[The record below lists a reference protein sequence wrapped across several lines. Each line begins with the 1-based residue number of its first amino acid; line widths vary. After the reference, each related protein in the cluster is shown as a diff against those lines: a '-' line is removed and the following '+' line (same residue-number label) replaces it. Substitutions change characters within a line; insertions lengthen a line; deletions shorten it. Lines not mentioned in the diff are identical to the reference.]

1 MKIKKYDRQKGV
13 PSMKE
18 SPVSAVFGAGGG
30 SSADT
35 TALAMRV
42 AMLESTV
49 VKLTNLI
56 DQKGEYL
63 RRGGDV
69 TDGTY
74 CFGDVRADSYGT
86 NSLVRIAE
94 DSDREKGFVSIISY
108 DSGTVPFAGQQGDY
122 TMIDAE
128 PRVNYKGF
136 AEVRVENAFTIEKAI
151 EGMQVRFR
159 IGYNIPPA
167 HAKDFTISQVV
178 AYVGRPIEP
187 AVPSPVMEMPG
198 IGGVEP
204 GIGDAEVETMF
215 WTQCDVVGNI
225 AKFNVT
231 SAGENLTF
239 GVKVV
244 VYYTYYTI
252 HQVASPSIN
261 AWCAGTNGD
270 RTFCSTEEKRDAEL
284 NQYGLTV
291 MKKDTEGMEVRCDG
305 IYRTTDGVN
314 WVKVV

>member
-159 IGYNIPPA
+159 IGYTTPV

-178 AYVGRPIEP
+178 AYVGKPIEP
-187 AVPSPVMEMPG
+187 AVPSPVMETPG
-198 IGGVEP
+198 TGDG
-204 GIGDAEVETMF
+204 GIGDVEVESMF

-231 SAGENLTF
+231 KAGENLTF

-244 VYYTYYTI
+244 VYYTFYTQS
-252 HQVASPSIN
+252 QVTGATIN

-305 IYRTTDGVN
+305 IYRTTDGVT

>member
-13 PSMKE
+13 ASMKA

-30 SSADT
+30 SLEDT
-35 TALAMRV
+35 NALAMRV

-56 DQKGEYL
+56 SQKGEYL

-74 CFGDVRADSYGT
+74 VFGDVRADSYGT

-94 DSDREKGFVSIISY
+94 DSDYEKGFVSIISY
-108 DSGTVPFAGQQGDY
+108 DSGTVPFAGKQGDY

-128 PRVNYKGF
+128 PRVNYKGYV
-136 AEVRVENAFTIEKAI
+136 EVRVENAFTLDKAI

-159 IGYNIPPA
+159 IGYNTPS
-167 HAKDFTISQVV
+167 HANDFTIAQVV
-178 AYVGRPIEP
+178 AYVGMPIEP
-187 AVPSPVMEMPG
+187 AVPSPVMETPG
-198 IGGVEP
+198 VGDG
-204 GIGDAEVETMF
+204 GIGDVEVESMF

-225 AKFNVT
+225 AQFNVT

-244 VYYTYYTI
+244 VYYSFYTQS
-252 HQVASPSIN
+252 QVTGATIN
-261 AWCAGTNGD
+261 AWCSGTNGD
-270 RTFCSTEEKRDAEL
+270 RTFCSTDEKRDAEL

-314 WVKVV
+314 WIKVV

>member
-13 PSMKE
+13 SSMKA

-35 TALAMRV
+35 NALAMRV

-56 DQKGEYL
+56 SEKGEYL

-74 CFGDVRADSYGT
+74 WFGDVRADSYGT

-94 DSDREKGFVSIISY
+94 DSDHEKGFVSITSY
-108 DSGTVPFAGQQGDY
+108 DSGTVPFAGKQGDY

-128 PRVNYKGF
+128 PRVNYKGS

-159 IGYNIPPA
+159 IGYNTPS

-178 AYVGRPIEP
+178 AYVGKPIEP
-187 AVPSPVMEMPG
+187 AVPSRVMEK
-198 IGGVEP
+198 P
-204 GIGDAEVETMF
+204 GIGDGGIGDVEVESMF

-239 GVKVV
+239 GVKVD
-244 VYYTYYTI
+244 VYYTFYTQS
-252 HQVASPSIN
+252 QVTGVTIN

-270 RTFCSTEEKRDAEL
+270 RTFCTTQDKRDAEL

>member
-151 EGMQVRFR
+151 EGMQGRFR
-159 IGYNIPPA
+159 IGYTTPA

-178 AYVGRPIEP
+178 AYVGEPIEP
-187 AVPSPVMEMPG
+187 AVPSPVMET
-198 IGGVEP
+198 P
-204 GIGDAEVETMF
+204 GIGDTGDVEVESMF

-225 AKFNVT
+225 AIFNVT

-244 VYYTYYTI
+244 VYYTFYTQS
-252 HQVASPSIN
+252 QVTGATIN

-305 IYRTTDGVN
+305 IYRTTDGVT

>member
-49 VKLTNLI
+49 VNLTNLI
-56 DQKGEYL
+56 AQKGEYL

-74 CFGDVRADSYGT
+74 WFGDVRADSYGT
-86 NSLVRIAE
+86 KSLVRIAE
-94 DSDREKGFVSIISY
+94 DSNHEKGFVSIISY
-108 DSGTVPFAGQQGDY
+108 DSGTVPFVGKQGDY
-122 TMIDAE
+122 TMVDAE
-128 PRVNYKGF
+128 PRVNYKGV
-136 AEVRVENAFTIEKAI
+136 AEVRAENAFTIEKAI

-159 IGYNIPPA
+159 IGYNTPA

-187 AVPSPVMEMPG
+187 AVPSPVMETPG
-198 IGGVEP
+198 IGD
-204 GIGDAEVETMF
+204 IGDAEVESMF

-244 VYYTYYTI
+244 VYYTFYTQS
-252 HQVASPSIN
+252 QVTGVTIN

-270 RTFCSTEEKRDAEL
+270 RTFCTTQEKRDAEL

-305 IYRTTDGVN
+305 IYRTTDGVT

>member
-13 PSMKE
+13 ASMKE

-35 TALAMRV
+35 TSLAMRV
-42 AMLESTV
+42 SMLESTV

-56 DQKGEYL
+56 AQKGEYL

-74 CFGDVRADSYGT
+74 WFGDVRADSYGT

-94 DSDREKGFVSIISY
+94 DSAHEKGFVSINSY
-108 DSGTVPFAGQQGDY
+108 DSGTVPFAGKQGDY

-128 PRVNYKGF
+128 PRVNYKGV

-159 IGYNIPPA
+159 IGYNTPS
-167 HAKDFTISQVV
+167 HAKDFTIGQVV
-178 AYVGRPIEP
+178 AYVGTPIEP

-198 IGGVEP
+198 TVP
-204 GIGDAEVETMF
+204 GIGDVEAESMF

-244 VYYTYYTI
+244 VYYTFYTQS
-252 HQVASPSIN
+252 QVTGATIN

-270 RTFCSTEEKRDAEL
+270 RTFCTTQEKRNAEL

-291 MKKDTEGMEVRCDG
+291 MKKDTDGMEVRCDG

-314 WVKVV
+314 WIKVV

>member
-13 PSMKE
+13 ASMKE

-56 DQKGEYL
+56 AQKGEYL

-74 CFGDVRADSYGT
+74 WFGDVRADSYGT

-94 DSDREKGFVSIISY
+94 DSDHEKGFVSIIRY
-108 DSGTVPFAGQQGDY
+108 DSGTVPFAGKQGDY
-122 TMIDAE
+122 TMVDAE
-128 PRVNYKGF
+128 PRVNYKGY

-159 IGYNIPPA
+159 IGYNTPS
-167 HAKDFTISQVV
+167 HSKDFTISQVV

-187 AVPSPVMEMPG
+187 AVPSNVME
-198 IGGVEP
+198 IP
-204 GIGDAEVETMF
+204 GIGDVGDVEFESMF
-215 WTQCDVVGNI
+215 WKQCNVVGNI
-225 AKFNVT
+225 AKFNLT

-244 VYYTYYTI
+244 VYYTFYTQS
-252 HQVASPSIN
+252 QVTGATIN

-270 RTFCSTEEKRDAEL
+270 RTFCTTQEKRDAEL

-305 IYRTTDGVN
+305 IYRTTNGGIT

>member
-18 SPVSAVFGAGGG
+18 SPVSAVFGAVGG
-30 SSADT
+30 SSSDT

-56 DQKGEYL
+56 SEKGEYL
-63 RRGGDV
+63 RRGDDV

-74 CFGDVRADSYGT
+74 WFGDVRADSYGT

-94 DSDREKGFVSIISY
+94 DSDHEKGFVSITSY
-108 DSGTVPFAGQQGDY
+108 DSGTVPFSGKQGDY

-128 PRVNYKGF
+128 PRVNYKGS
-136 AEVRVENAFTIEKAI
+136 AEVRVENAFAIEKAI

-167 HAKDFTISQVV
+167 HAKNFTISQVV
-178 AYVGRPIEP
+178 AYVGIPIEP
-187 AVPSPVMEMPG
+187 AVPSPVMETPG
-198 IGGVEP
+198 IGLGTGDVEF
-204 GIGDAEVETMF
+204 ESMF

-231 SAGENLTF
+231 KAGENLTF

-244 VYYTYYTI
+244 VYYTYYTRD
-252 HQVASPSIN
+252 QVASASIN

-270 RTFCSTEEKRDAEL
+270 RTFCTTQEKRDAEL
-284 NQYGLTV
+284 NQYGLTI
-291 MKKDTEGMEVRCDG
+291 MKNETIGMEVRCDG

>member
-13 PSMKE
+13 PSMKV

-56 DQKGEYL
+56 AQKGEYL

-74 CFGDVRADSYGT
+74 WFGDVRADSYGT

-94 DSDREKGFVSIISY
+94 DSDHEKGFVSIISY
-108 DSGTVPFAGQQGDY
+108 DSGTVPFAGKQGDY

-136 AEVRVENAFTIEKAI
+136 AEVRVENAFTVEKAI
-151 EGMQVRFR
+151 EGMQVRFQ
-159 IGYNIPPA
+159 IGYNTPA
-167 HAKDFTISQVV
+167 HAKDFTITQVV
-178 AYVGRPIEP
+178 AYVGEPIEP
-187 AVPSPVMEMPG
+187 AVPSRVMET
-198 IGGVEP
+198 P
-204 GIGDAEVETMF
+204 GIGDGGIGDVEVESMF

-244 VYYTYYTI
+244 VYYTFYTQS
-252 HQVASPSIN
+252 QVTGASVN

-270 RTFCSTEEKRDAEL
+270 RTFCTTQEKRDAEI
-284 NQYGLTV
+284 NQYGLTI
-291 MKKDTEGMEVRCDG
+291 MKNETIGMEVRCDG

>member
-198 IGGVEP
+198 IGDV
-204 GIGDAEVETMF
+204 EVESMF

-244 VYYTYYTI
+244 VYYTFYTLS
-252 HQVASPSIN
+252 QVTGVTIN

-305 IYRTTDGVN
+305 IYRTTDGVT

>member
-13 PSMKE
+13 ASMKE
-18 SPVSAVFGAGGG
+18 SHVSAVFGAGGG

-35 TALAMRV
+35 NALAMRV

-56 DQKGEYL
+56 SQKGEYL

-74 CFGDVRADSYGT
+74 VFGDVRADSYGT

-94 DSDREKGFVSIISY
+94 DSAHEKGFVSIISY
-108 DSGTVPFAGQQGDY
+108 DSGTVPFAGKQGDY
-122 TMIDAE
+122 TMIDVE
-128 PRVNYKGF
+128 PRVNYKGV

-159 IGYNIPPA
+159 IGYNTPS
-167 HAKDFTISQVV
+167 HANDFTIAQVV
-178 AYVGRPIEP
+178 AYVGMPIEP
-187 AVPSPVMEMPG
+187 AVPSPVMET
-198 IGGVEP
+198 P
-204 GIGDAEVETMF
+204 GIGDVEVESMF

-225 AKFNVT
+225 ASFNVT
-231 SAGENLTF
+231 SDSAGENMTF

-244 VYYTYYTI
+244 VYYTYYTQS
-252 HQVASPSIN
+252 QVTGASIN

-270 RTFCSTEEKRDAEL
+270 RTFCTTQEKRDAEL
-284 NQYGLTV
+284 NQYGLTI
-291 MKKDTEGMEVRCDG
+291 MKNETIGMEVRCDG

>member
-159 IGYNIPPA
+159 IGYNTPA

-187 AVPSPVMEMPG
+187 AVPSPVMETPG
-198 IGGVEP
+198 IGD
-204 GIGDAEVETMF
+204 IGDAEVESMF

-244 VYYTYYTI
+244 VYYTFYTQS
-252 HQVASPSIN
+252 QVTGATIN

-305 IYRTTDGVN
+305 IYRTTDGVT

>member
-13 PSMKE
+13 SSMKE
-18 SPVSAVFGAGGG
+18 SPVSAVLGTGGG

-35 TALAMRV
+35 NALAMRV
-42 AMLESTV
+42 SMLESTV

-56 DQKGEYL
+56 SQKGEYL

-74 CFGDVRADSYGT
+74 WFGDVRADSYGT
-86 NSLVRIAE
+86 NSLVSIAE
-94 DSDREKGFVSIISY
+94 DSDHEKGFVSITSY
-108 DSGTVPFAGQQGDY
+108 DSGTVPFTGKQGDY
-122 TMIDAE
+122 TIIDAE
-128 PRVNYKGF
+128 PRVNYKGV
-136 AEVRVENAFTIEKAI
+136 AEVRVENAFTLEKAI

-159 IGYNIPPA
+159 VGYNIPSQ
-167 HAKDFTISQVV
+167 AKNFTVIQVV
-178 AYVGRPIEP
+178 AYVGMPIEP
-187 AVPSPVMEMPG
+187 AVPSTVMET
-198 IGGVEP
+198 P
-204 GIGDAEVETMF
+204 GIGDIEVESMF

-231 SAGENLTF
+231 SDSAGENKTF

-244 VYYTYYTI
+244 VYYTFYTQS
-252 HQVASPSIN
+252 QVTGASIN

-270 RTFCSTEEKRDAEL
+270 RTFCTTQEKRDAEL
-284 NQYGLTV
+284 NQYGLTI
-291 MKKDTEGMEVRCDG
+291 MKNETIGMEVRCDG

>member
-159 IGYNIPPA
+159 IGYTTPA

-178 AYVGRPIEP
+178 AYVGEPIEP

-198 IGGVEP
+198 IGDVE
-204 GIGDAEVETMF
+204 AESMF

-244 VYYTYYTI
+244 VYYTFYTQS
-252 HQVASPSIN
+252 QVTGATIN

-305 IYRTTDGVN
+305 IYRTTDGVT

>member
-13 PSMKE
+13 ASMKE

-42 AMLESTV
+42 SMLEGTV

-56 DQKGEYL
+56 AQKGEYR
-63 RRGGDV
+63 RRGGDI

-94 DSDREKGFVSIISY
+94 DSAQEKGFVSINSY
-108 DSGTVPFAGQQGDY
+108 DSGTVPFAGKQGDY

-128 PRVNYKGF
+128 PRVNYKGV

-159 IGYNIPPA
+159 IGYNTPS
-167 HAKDFTISQVV
+167 HAKDFTITQVI
-178 AYVGRPIEP
+178 AYVGEPIEL
-187 AVPSPVMEMPG
+187 AVPSHVMEMPG
-198 IGGVEP
+198 VGDG
-204 GIGDAEVETMF
+204 GIGDVEVESMF

-225 AKFNVT
+225 SKFNVT

-244 VYYTYYTI
+244 VYYTFYTQS
-252 HQVASPSIN
+252 QVTGATIN

-270 RTFCSTEEKRDAEL
+270 RTFCSTEEKREAEL

-291 MKKDTEGMEVRCDG
+291 RKNETEGMEVRCDG
-305 IYRTTDGVN
+305 IYRTTDGVT

>member
-13 PSMKE
+13 AIMKE
-18 SPVSAVFGAGGG
+18 SPVSAVFGSGGG

-35 TALAMRV
+35 NALAMRV
-42 AMLESTV
+42 SMLESTV

-56 DQKGEYL
+56 SQKGEYL

-94 DSDREKGFVSIISY
+94 DDAHEKGFVSINSY

-122 TMIDAE
+122 TIIDAE
-128 PRVNYKGF
+128 PRVNYKGV
-136 AEVRVENAFTIEKAI
+136 AEVRVANAFSIEKAI

-159 IGYNIPPA
+159 IGYNTPA

-178 AYVGRPIEP
+178 AYVGMPIEP
-187 AVPSPVMEMPG
+187 AVPYPVMETPG
-198 IGGVEP
+198 IGDIGD
-204 GIGDAEVETMF
+204 IGDAEVESMF

-244 VYYTYYTI
+244 VYYTFYTQS
-252 HQVASPSIN
+252 QVTGVTIN

-270 RTFCSTEEKRDAEL
+270 RTFCTTQDKRDSEL

-291 MKKDTEGMEVRCDG
+291 IKNETEGMEVRCDG

-314 WVKVV
+314 WIKVV

>member
-108 DSGTVPFAGQQGDY
+108 DSGTVPFAGKQGDY

-128 PRVNYKGF
+128 PRVNYKGV
-136 AEVRVENAFTIEKAI
+136 AEVRVENAFALEKAI

-159 IGYNIPPA
+159 IGYNTPS

-178 AYVGRPIEP
+178 AYVGEPIEP
-187 AVPSPVMEMPG
+187 AVPSPVMET
-198 IGGVEP
+198 P
-204 GIGDAEVETMF
+204 GIGDIGDVEVESMF

-244 VYYTYYTI
+244 VYYTFYTQS
-252 HQVASPSIN
+252 QVTGVTIN

-305 IYRTTDGVN
+305 IYRTTDGVT

>member
-13 PSMKE
+13 ASMKE

-56 DQKGEYL
+56 AQKGEYL

-74 CFGDVRADSYGT
+74 WFGDVRADSYGT

-198 IGGVEP
+198 IGDV
-204 GIGDAEVETMF
+204 EVESMF

-244 VYYTYYTI
+244 VYYTFYTQS
-252 HQVASPSIN
+252 QVTGATIN

-305 IYRTTDGVN
+305 IYRTTDGVT

>member
-159 IGYNIPPA
+159 IGYNTPS

-178 AYVGRPIEP
+178 AYVGEPIEP
-187 AVPSPVMEMPG
+187 AVPSPVMET
-198 IGGVEP
+198 P
-204 GIGDAEVETMF
+204 GIGDIGDVEVESMF
-215 WTQCDVVGNI
+215 WTQCDVVGNT
-225 AKFNVT
+225 ARFNVT

-244 VYYTYYTI
+244 VYYTFYTQS
-252 HQVASPSIN
+252 QVTGVTIN

-314 WVKVV
+314 WIKVV

>member
-13 PSMKE
+13 ASMKE
-18 SPVSAVFGAGGG
+18 SPVSAPFGAGGG
-30 SSADT
+30 SSADAN
-35 TALAMRV
+35 ALAMRV

-56 DQKGEYL
+56 SQKGEYL

-74 CFGDVRADSYGT
+74 WFGDVRADSYGT

-94 DSDREKGFVSIISY
+94 DSDYEKGFVSIISY
-108 DSGTVPFAGQQGDY
+108 DSGTVPFAGKQGDY

-128 PRVNYKGF
+128 PRVNYKGYV
-136 AEVRVENAFTIEKAI
+136 EVRVENAFTLDKAI

-159 IGYNIPPA
+159 IGYNTPS
-167 HAKDFTISQVV
+167 HANDFTIAQVV
-178 AYVGRPIEP
+178 AYVGMPIEP
-187 AVPSPVMEMPG
+187 AVPSPVMET
-198 IGGVEP
+198 P
-204 GIGDAEVETMF
+204 GIGDVEVESMF

-231 SAGENLTF
+231 SDSAGENMTF

-244 VYYTYYTI
+244 VYYTYYTQS
-252 HQVASPSIN
+252 QVTGASIN

-270 RTFCSTEEKRDAEL
+270 RTFCTTQEKRDAEL
-284 NQYGLTV
+284 NQYGLTI
-291 MKKDTEGMEVRCDG
+291 MKNETIGMEVRCDG

>member
-159 IGYNIPPA
+159 IGYNTPS
-167 HAKDFTISQVV
+167 HAKDFSISQVV
-178 AYVGRPIEP
+178 AYVGEPIEP
-187 AVPSPVMEMPG
+187 AVPSPVMET
-198 IGGVEP
+198 P
-204 GIGDAEVETMF
+204 GIGDTGDVEVESMF
-215 WTQCDVVGNI
+215 WTQCDVVGDV

-244 VYYTYYTI
+244 VYYTFYTQS
-252 HQVASPSIN
+252 QVTGVTIN

-270 RTFCSTEEKRDAEL
+270 RTFCTTQEKREAEL

-305 IYRTTDGVN
+305 IYRTTDGVT

>member
-13 PSMKE
+13 SSMKE

-35 TALAMRV
+35 SALAMRV

-56 DQKGEYL
+56 SEKGEYL

-74 CFGDVRADSYGT
+74 WFGDVRADSYGT
-86 NSLVRIAE
+86 NSLVSIAE
-94 DSDREKGFVSIISY
+94 DSDHEKGFVSITSY
-108 DSGTVPFAGQQGDY
+108 DSGTVPFTGKQGDY

-128 PRVNYKGF
+128 PRVNYKGV

-167 HAKDFTISQVV
+167 HAKNFTISQVV

-187 AVPSPVMEMPG
+187 AVPSPVMDTPG
-198 IGGVEP
+198 IGD
-204 GIGDAEVETMF
+204 IGDAEVESMF

-225 AKFNVT
+225 SKFNLT
-231 SAGENLTF
+231 SAGDNLTF

-244 VYYTYYTI
+244 VYYTYYTRD
-252 HQVASPSIN
+252 QVASASIN

-270 RTFCSTEEKRDAEL
+270 RTFCTTQDKRDAEL
-284 NQYGLTV
+284 SQYGLTV

>member
-18 SPVSAVFGAGGG
+18 SPVSAVFGAVGG
-30 SSADT
+30 SSSDT

-56 DQKGEYL
+56 SEKGEYL

-74 CFGDVRADSYGT
+74 WFGDVRADSYGT

-94 DSDREKGFVSIISY
+94 DSDHEKGFVSITSY
-108 DSGTVPFAGQQGDY
+108 DSGTVPFSGKQGDY

-128 PRVNYKGF
+128 PRVNYKGS
-136 AEVRVENAFTIEKAI
+136 AEVRVENAFAIEKAI

-167 HAKDFTISQVV
+167 HAKNFTISQVV
-178 AYVGRPIEP
+178 AYVGIPIEP
-187 AVPSPVMEMPG
+187 AVPSPVMETPG
-198 IGGVEP
+198 IGP
-204 GIGDAEVETMF
+204 GTGDVEVESMF

-231 SAGENLTF
+231 KAGENLTF

-244 VYYTYYTI
+244 VYYTYYTRD
-252 HQVASPSIN
+252 QVASASIN

-270 RTFCSTEEKRDAEL
+270 RTFCTTQEKRDAEL
-284 NQYGLTV
+284 NQYGLTI
-291 MKKDTEGMEVRCDG
+291 MKNETIGMEVRCDG

>member
-13 PSMKE
+13 SSMKE

-42 AMLESTV
+42 SMLESTV
-49 VKLTNLI
+49 AKLTNI
-56 DQKGEYL
+56 ISQKGEYL

-94 DSDREKGFVSIISY
+94 DSAHEKGFVSINSY
-108 DSGTVPFAGQQGDY
+108 DSGTVPFTGKQGDY
-122 TMIDAE
+122 TIIDAE
-128 PRVNYKGF
+128 PRVNYKGV
-136 AEVRVENAFTIEKAI
+136 AEVRVENAFSIEKAI

-159 IGYNIPPA
+159 IGYNIPA
-167 HAKDFTISQVV
+167 QAKNFTISQVV

-187 AVPSPVMEMPG
+187 AVPSPVMETPG
-198 IGGVEP
+198 IGD
-204 GIGDAEVETMF
+204 IGDAEVESMF

-252 HQVASPSIN
+252 DQVASPSIN

-270 RTFCSTEEKRDAEL
+270 RTFCTT
-284 NQYGLTV
+284 Q
-291 MKKDTEGMEVRCDG
+291 
-305 IYRTTDGVN
+305 IYNSRN
-314 WVKVV
+314 

>member
-108 DSGTVPFAGQQGDY
+108 DSGTVPFAGKQGDY
-122 TMIDAE
+122 TMVDAE

-178 AYVGRPIEP
+178 AYVGEPIEP

-198 IGGVEP
+198 IGDV
-204 GIGDAEVETMF
+204 EVESMF

-244 VYYTYYTI
+244 VYYTFYTQS
-252 HQVASPSIN
+252 QVTGATIN
-261 AWCAGTNGD
+261 AWCDGTNGD

-305 IYRTTDGVN
+305 IYRTTDGVT

>member
-13 PSMKE
+13 SSMKE
-18 SPVSAVFGAGGG
+18 SPVSAVLGAGGG

-35 TALAMRV
+35 NALAMRV
-42 AMLESTV
+42 SMLESTV

-56 DQKGEYL
+56 SQKGEYL

-74 CFGDVRADSYGT
+74 WFGDVRADSYGT

-94 DSDREKGFVSIISY
+94 DSDHEKGFVSIISY
-108 DSGTVPFAGQQGDY
+108 DSGTVPFAGKQGDY

-128 PRVNYKGF
+128 PRVSYKGV
-136 AEVRVENAFTIEKAI
+136 AEVRVENAFTLEKAI
-151 EGMQVRFR
+151 EGMQVRFQ
-159 IGYNIPPA
+159 IGYNTPS
-167 HAKDFTISQVV
+167 HANDFTIAQVV
-178 AYVGRPIEP
+178 AYVGMPIQP

-198 IGGVEP
+198 VGDG
-204 GIGDAEVETMF
+204 GIGDVEVESMF

-231 SAGENLTF
+231 SDSAGENMTF

-244 VYYTYYTI
+244 VYYTYYTLSN
-252 HQVASPSIN
+252 VTGVSIN

-270 RTFCSTEEKRDAEL
+270 RTFCTTQEKRDAEL

-305 IYRTTDGVN
+305 IYRTTDGVT

>member
-42 AMLESTV
+42 SMLESTV

-56 DQKGEYL
+56 AQKGEYL

-74 CFGDVRADSYGT
+74 CFGDVRADSYCT

-94 DSDREKGFVSIISY
+94 DSAHEKGFVSINSY
-108 DSGTVPFAGQQGDY
+108 DSGTVPFSGQQGDY
-122 TMIDAE
+122 TIVDAE

-136 AEVRVENAFTIEKAI
+136 AEVRVENAFVIEKAI

-159 IGYNIPPA
+159 IGYNTPA

-178 AYVGRPIEP
+178 AYVGEPIEP
-187 AVPSPVMEMPG
+187 AVPSPVMET
-198 IGGVEP
+198 P
-204 GIGDAEVETMF
+204 GIGDIGDVEVESMF

-225 AKFNVT
+225 AQFNVT

-244 VYYTYYTI
+244 VYYTFYTQS
-252 HQVASPSIN
+252 QVTGVTIN

-270 RTFCSTEEKRDAEL
+270 RTFCTTQDKRDTEL

>member
-13 PSMKE
+13 ASMKE

-56 DQKGEYL
+56 SQKGEYL

-74 CFGDVRADSYGT
+74 WFGDVRADSYGT

-94 DSDREKGFVSIISY
+94 DSDHEKGFVSINSY
-108 DSGTVPFAGQQGDY
+108 DSGTVPFYGKQGDY

-128 PRVNYKGF
+128 PRVNYKGV
-136 AEVRVENAFTIEKAI
+136 AEVRVENAFTLEEAI

-159 IGYNIPPA
+159 IGYNTPS
-167 HAKDFTISQVV
+167 HAKEFTISQVV
-178 AYVGRPIEP
+178 AYVGKPIEP
-187 AVPSPVMEMPG
+187 AVPSRVMET
-198 IGGVEP
+198 P
-204 GIGDAEVETMF
+204 GIGDVEVESMF
-215 WTQCDVVGNI
+215 WKQCDVVGNI
-225 AKFNVT
+225 AKLNVT

-244 VYYTYYTI
+244 VYYTFYTQS
-252 HQVASPSIN
+252 QVTGVTIN
-261 AWCAGTNGD
+261 AWCDGTNGD
-270 RTFCSTEEKRDAEL
+270 RTFCTTQEKRDVEL

-314 WVKVV
+314 WIKVV

>member
-108 DSGTVPFAGQQGDY
+108 DSGTVPFSGKQGDY

-198 IGGVEP
+198 IGDV
-204 GIGDAEVETMF
+204 DAESMF

-244 VYYTYYTI
+244 VYYTFYTLS
-252 HQVASPSIN
+252 QVTGVTIN

-270 RTFCSTEEKRDAEL
+270 RTFCSTEEKRDTEL

-314 WVKVV
+314 WIKVV

>member
-159 IGYNIPPA
+159 IGYNTLNTPV

-178 AYVGRPIEP
+178 AYVGEPIEP

-198 IGGVEP
+198 IGDV
-204 GIGDAEVETMF
+204 EVESMF

-244 VYYTYYTI
+244 VYYTFYTQS
-252 HQVASPSIN
+252 QVTGVTIN

-305 IYRTTDGVN
+305 IYRTTDGVT

>member
-13 PSMKE
+13 SSTKE

-56 DQKGEYL
+56 AQKGEYL

-86 NSLVRIAE
+86 NSLVSIAE
-94 DSDREKGFVSIISY
+94 DSDYEKGFVRITSY

-128 PRVNYKGF
+128 PRVNYKGV
-136 AEVRVENAFTIEKAI
+136 AEVRVENAFTIEQAI

-159 IGYNIPPA
+159 IGYNTPA
-167 HAKDFTISQVV
+167 HEKDFTISQVV
-178 AYVGRPIEP
+178 AYVGMPIEP
-187 AVPSPVMEMPG
+187 AVPSPVMET
-198 IGGVEP
+198 P
-204 GIGDAEVETMF
+204 GIGDGGIGDVEVESMF

-244 VYYTYYTI
+244 VYYTFYTQS
-252 HQVASPSIN
+252 QVTGVTIN

-270 RTFCSTEEKRDAEL
+270 RTFCTTQDKRDAEL

>member
-13 PSMKE
+13 SSMKE
-18 SPVSAVFGAGGG
+18 SPVPAVFGAGGG

-56 DQKGEYL
+56 SQKGEYL
-63 RRGGDV
+63 RRGGDI

-74 CFGDVRADSYGT
+74 CFGDVRADSYST

-94 DSDREKGFVSIISY
+94 DSGHEKGFVSINSY

-128 PRVNYKGF
+128 PRVNYKGV
-136 AEVRVENAFTIEKAI
+136 AEVRVENAFTIGQAI

-159 IGYNIPPA
+159 VGYNAPV

-178 AYVGRPIEP
+178 AYVGMPIEP
-187 AVPSPVMEMPG
+187 AVPSPVMETS
-198 IGGVEP
+198 
-204 GIGDAEVETMF
+204 GIGDGGIGDVEVESMF

-244 VYYTYYTI
+244 VYYTFYTQS
-252 HQVASPSIN
+252 QVTGVTIN

-270 RTFCSTEEKRDAEL
+270 RTFCTTQDKRDAEL

>member
-56 DQKGEYL
+56 DKKGEYL

-198 IGGVEP
+198 IGDV
-204 GIGDAEVETMF
+204 EVESMF

-244 VYYTYYTI
+244 VYYTFYTQS
-252 HQVASPSIN
+252 QVTGATIN

-305 IYRTTDGVN
+305 IYRTTDGVT

>member
-56 DQKGEYL
+56 AQKGEYL

-108 DSGTVPFAGQQGDY
+108 DSGTVPFAGKQGDY
-122 TMIDAE
+122 TMVDAE
-128 PRVNYKGF
+128 PRVNYKGY

-167 HAKDFTISQVV
+167 HAKDFSISQVV
-178 AYVGRPIEP
+178 AYVGEPIEP

-198 IGGVEP
+198 IGDV
-204 GIGDAEVETMF
+204 EVESMF

-261 AWCAGTNGD
+261 AWCDGTNGD

-291 MKKDTEGMEVRCDG
+291 MKKDTEGMEVRFDG

-314 WVKVV
+314 WIKVV

>member
-13 PSMKE
+13 ASTKE
-18 SPVSAVFGAGGG
+18 SPVSAVFGAGCG

-56 DQKGEYL
+56 AQKGEYL

-74 CFGDVRADSYGT
+74 WFGDVRADSYGT

-94 DSDREKGFVSIISY
+94 DSDQEKGFVSINSY
-108 DSGTVPFAGQQGDY
+108 DSGTVPFAGKQGDY

-128 PRVNYKGF
+128 PRVNYKGV

-159 IGYNIPPA
+159 IGYNTPS

-178 AYVGRPIEP
+178 AYVGTPIEP

-198 IGGVEP
+198 TVP
-204 GIGDAEVETMF
+204 GIGDVEVESMF
-215 WTQCDVVGNI
+215 WTQCDAVGNI

-244 VYYTYYTI
+244 VYYTFYTQS
-252 HQVASPSIN
+252 QVTGATIN

-270 RTFCSTEEKRDAEL
+270 RTFCTTQEKRNAEL

-291 MKKDTEGMEVRCDG
+291 MKKDTEGIEVRCDG

-314 WVKVV
+314 WIKVV